1 MTINLLPWW
10 AYAAAGA
17 IAGALLAGGVQQ
29 ARVSSAK
36 AELAQVREQHA
47 QAVAD
52 AALAKAAAHARAL
65 EIERELTAREQ
76 ALQAIIDKQDQDAR
90 HAQAQHA
97 ADRAAAT
104 AAADRLREQLATI
117 TRAASAGA
125 RVQAGDAAAIA
136 GERAAAADTTRVL
149 AQLLQRAS
157 DRAGALAVFADAAH
171 TAGASCERAY
181 TSASEALTA
190 R

>member
-1 MTINLLPWW
+1 MTILPWW
-10 AYAAAGA
+10 AYVAAGA

-36 AELAQVREQHA
+36 AELAQVRADHA
-47 QAVAD
+47 KLVAD
-52 AALAKAAAHARAL
+52 AALAKASAHARAL

-76 ALQAIIDKQDQDAR
+76 ALQATIDKQDQDAR

-125 RVQAGDAAAIA
+125 RVASTDAAAIA
-136 GERAAAADTTRVL
+136 RERAAADVTTRVL
-149 AQLLQRAS
+149 ADVLAS
-157 DRAGALAVFADAAH
+157 LDARAGALAGFADAAH

-181 TSASEALTA
+181 TSAREALTA